1 MDLKKYIIKLG
12 MPTITLTPGSS
23 TPSIISL
30 TYNAGVLNGIL
41 AYSSGIVVYPDN
53 GSYSYVIQTAGGTYY
68 WASSAG
74 VAEGPEA
81 TSPLGSPITS
91 ALNDATRYNVLGL
104 VDPEFIQLGYEYLL
118 FNSGGGTYTWCDVNG
133 TEEGTP
139 VSATS
144 VDTINLTAYR
154 DGELWN
160 YVDIISG
167 GGGS

>member
-1 MDLKKYIIKLG
+1 
-12 MPTITLTPGSS
+12 MPSITLTPGSS

-30 TYNAGVLNGIL
+30 TYNAGALTGIL
-41 AYSSGIVVYPDN
+41 AYSSGIVVYPNN
-53 GSYSYVIQTAGGTYY
+53 GSYSYLIQTAGGTYY
-68 WASSAG
+68 WATSAG

-81 TSPLGSPITS
+81 TNPLGSPVTS
-91 ALNDATRYNVLGL
+91 AEKSHTRYNVLGL

-118 FNSGGGTYTWCDVNG
+118 FDGFSSYTWCDSLG
-133 TEEGTP
+133 TEETTP

-167 GGGS
+167 GGGSGT

>member
-1 MDLKKYIIKLG
+1 
-12 MPTITLTPGSS
+12 MPSITLTPGSY

-30 TYNAGVLNGIL
+30 TYDAGALSGAVGYN
-41 AYSSGIVVYPDN
+41 SGIVVYPEN
-53 GSYSYVIQTAGGTYY
+53 GSYSYLVQTAGGTYY
-68 WASSAG
+68 WATSAG
-74 VAEGPEA
+74 VIEGPEA
-81 TSPLGSPITS
+81 TDTLGSPITS
-91 ALNDATRYNVLGL
+91 AEKTHTRYAVLGL

-118 FNSGGGTYTWCDVNG
+118 YDGFGSYTWCDVNG

-144 VDTINLTAYR
+144 VDTGNLTASR

-167 GGGS
+167 GGGSGS